1 MEEQNF
7 EFLRTLTALYELYM
21 SDPVVRKKVKNKL
34 STTQQTT
41 PTPPVSAPT
50 KTPETKKE
58 EVDIQGFFDQSWK

>member
-34 STTQQTT
+34 STT

>member
-7 EFLRTLTALYELYM
+7 EFLRTLTALYDLYM

-34 STTQQTT
+34 STTTT
-41 PTPPVSAPT
+41 PPPVSAPT
-50 KTPETKKE
+50 KTPETKKD